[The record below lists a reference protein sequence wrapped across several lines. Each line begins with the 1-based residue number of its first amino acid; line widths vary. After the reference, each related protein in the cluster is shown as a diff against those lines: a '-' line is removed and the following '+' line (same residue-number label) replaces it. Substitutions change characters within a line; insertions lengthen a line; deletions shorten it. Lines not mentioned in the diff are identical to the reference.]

1 MSQKTNLNID
11 PYYDDFDPKDNF
23 YRVLFKPGFP
33 VQSRELTSLQSILQ
47 NQIESFG
54 NHVFKD
60 GSVVIPGNI
69 SYNSQYYAVKINPTH
84 LGLSVGLY
92 LQDLIGKRV
101 LGQSSQLVAVVQNVI
116 TNLQSDTDDY
126 TIYVKY
132 INANSSFQSGQFVDG
147 EALILQES
155 LTYGNTT
162 ISSGDTFG
170 TLISS
175 EATST
180 ASAVSISEGIYY
192 IRGHFVAV
200 SDDTLILDQYS
211 NKPSYR
217 VGLQVTE
224 SFIDAQDDNTLY
236 DNARG
241 FSNYAAPGADRLKI
255 SAILTKKRLTDVDD
269 KNFIEVLRVSN
280 GQVKKIQ
287 DSDEYSLI
295 KDYFAKRTYEES
307 GDYVVEPF
315 NVDVD
320 DSLNDRM
327 NPSGTYYINQKTDQ
341 GNTPSEDLLAIKV
354 SPGKAYVR
362 GFDIEKPTTTIL
374 DLDKARDTKKIDNS
388 SVPFQMGSLMQV
400 DNVSGTPVVG
410 INNNTKVYLNTLRKN
425 STTVGAGITV
435 GTARVYAFNNESQ
448 AGINTTISG
457 ASDIWNLY
465 LWDIQTNTALVLNAN
480 TTVAKDAYIKGL
492 SSGASGYATAANTV
506 KDFHVTQTSGS
517 FIVGEQISINGSTEL
532 VRTIAQVTEFGI
544 EDIRSVYQAA
554 VETSLTRSFVAD
566 SHLQAKIG
574 KGFNIS
580 DNVNI
585 SHTQGIATVS
595 GKNWAGIK
603 TDSIIKY
610 TIPGH
615 GIPTYNRIGGF
626 SDDGLTA
633 SLHAV
638 TGVDNY
644 VNGALPVASQGS
656 YNGSF
661 EIATPSIKNDD
672 QKQLYAELN
681 SKNVSNVDLNGST
694 LSVVRQVAGKTSSS
708 IGRISVSL
716 ADVGISTASFQPY
729 SLGRYSVFYNDGIVE
744 NLTSDQVNLLDN
756 TETLELTG
764 LRPSK
769 SNIRINTTVKKNTT
783 QNKQKLYTRSVKK
796 DVGFT
801 ATGISTSLSGLTAN
815 NFYGLRVEDEE
826 ISLNLPDVVKV
837 IAIYESVGSGTV
849 ILDKLTFPSGFNLDT
864 ASILGEK
871 ITGASSGAVGQIVT
885 RSSSTEVEFV
895 YLNSN
900 KFVPNES
907 VRFSDS
913 NINTTITSITIGQYT
928 DKTQDYTL
936 DKGQREQYYDYS
948 RIVRKPGVSVP
959 ARRLKIIFDHYIV
972 PANDAG
978 DVYTVNS
985 YDSERYKNDIPV
997 LGENIRSSDT
1007 LDFRPRVSEFTST
1020 TSSPFTFDSRDFAG
1034 SGSNPTYVVAP
1045 NESSTIGYSYYLP
1058 RLDKLVLNSDGT
1070 LNVVKGIS
1078 ADNPMPPSSIE
1089 DGMSLGTIKL
1099 PAYVYNPDSVKVS
1112 LKDNKRYTMKDIGKL
1127 EDRIENIEKLTALS
1141 LLELDTKS
1149 LQIQDSDG
1157 LTRYKSGFF
1166 VDKFANTNS
1175 IDVDNSDANV
1185 TINTQ
1190 TEELSSDI
1198 SSFSLKSQI
1207 APIKTS
1213 DTATVDFSTDLSL
1226 LDSNVKKTGDLVT
1239 LNYSENVWDNLKQEF
1254 ATKEQTVNPFGVA
1267 NYNGDVKLT
1276 PSSDTWVR
1284 TINTQNGV
1292 ILRTQSEWNNSYI
1305 NNLNSSSSPFNKL
1318 REKNIEFRA
1327 SGLQPGTN
1335 YYSFFGG
1342 NGNIDIIP
1350 KLLQVSMISGVFLAG
1365 ETVSGYLNG
1374 KKVTSFRLADP
1385 NHKSG
1390 SYDTPTT
1397 FYTENPYSSS
1407 LIITT
1412 YSSSSAIL
1420 NIDTYSLADDADGR
1434 FYGHTPTG
1442 MILVGESSI
1451 AQATVGT
1458 QSLTSDS
1465 VGDLI
1470 GSFYIRDPLANPQ
1483 PPVIFNNGT
1492 KSFKITS
1499 SSTNSTATFGLSFT
1513 ESTFYG
1519 TGIVDS
1525 SVYSESIVVRRPPT
1539 ALPLNALR
1547 RDPLSQTFRTDN
1559 DGGFLTGVDLY
1570 FSAKDATEKLFVEVR
1585 ETDLGG
1591 KPKDK
1596 LVQNFARAEL
1606 SSAGITTSANG
1617 ATATNVKF
1625 PSPLYLQPNKQ
1636 YSLSLISPSSDEY
1649 KVWIAESNQATVAT
1663 QSYPNAE
1670 QVVYSNQYTGGN
1682 LYKPQNGSIWY
1693 SSVNEDLKFKLYK
1706 ANFSS
1711 STGTAYFHNP
1721 VISIGSTYVTKD
1733 SNIPKLV
1740 NNPIRT
1746 LPRKLRVGI
1755 VTTYEQVVFVNGGKI
1770 YEGGATGA
1778 YGFIEATG
1786 GNINGNPEV
1795 KNTGI
1800 GYSNGTFANVPL
1812 YKITGQGSGATGTV
1826 TIANNKLSS
1835 VAIAETGSGYQV
1847 GDLLGITTSTVTR
1860 GKGATVA
1867 VVTVP
1872 NVDTLY
1878 LTNVKG
1884 QEFTAG
1890 QDLSYW
1896 NGSSVVALAGTEV
1909 RGTPTIPSALNNG
1922 NVFEVSQYNHGMQ
1935 ADNNIVDIS
1944 GVFPNTVG
1952 EPLTAAVVST
1962 NLSVSIANTSNF
1974 LKFEGADV
1982 SGSNPG
1988 YALIN
1993 GEIIKYTSI
2002 ETNALGGIS
2011 GNRGIDNSI
2020 VRNHSV
2026 GDLVYK
2032 YELNGVS
2039 LTRINRN
2046 HNLSSNATISGARGI
2061 DNYHIEFARPSGKDS
2076 GDTMLNFDDDRVL
2089 GGTDARATQNYQFN
2103 EIIPQF
2109 NGITPINTNVSA
2121 SLRTVSGQSAG
2132 GSEISFIDQGYEP
2145 VTLNEINKF
2154 TSPRL
2159 ICSRVNET
2167 NRLTSLPR
2175 SRSLTLGITMETSNS
2190 NLSPVIDV
2198 SEAAT
2203 FVCNRNRINNP
2214 VSNYVSD
2221 PRVNNV
2227 SGDPH
2232 SSVYISKKINLIQP
2246 ASSLKVILSSYRHSS
2261 SDFRVLYKLFR
2272 SDSSEI
2278 DQTYQ
2283 LFPGYTNLID
2293 SDADGIGDTV
2303 VDTYLNDGSSD
2314 IFVRASND
2322 DEFLD
2327 YQYTIDNLEQFN
2339 GFVIKIVM
2347 SGTNEAYSPRFHDLR
2362 AIALA

>member
-1 MSQKTNLNID
+1 
-11 PYYDDFDPKDNF
+11 
-23 YRVLFKPGFP
+23 
-33 VQSRELTSLQSILQ
+33 
-47 NQIESFG
+47 
-54 NHVFKD
+54 
-60 GSVVIPGNI
+60 
-69 SYNSQYYAVKINPTH
+69 
-84 LGLSVGLY
+84 
-92 LQDLIGKRV
+92 
-101 LGQSSQLVAVVQNVI
+101 
-116 TNLQSDTDDY
+116 
-126 TIYVKY
+126 
-132 INANSSFQSGQFVDG
+132 
-147 EALILQES
+147 
-155 LTYGNTT
+155 
-162 ISSGDTFG
+162 
-170 TLISS
+170 
-175 EATST
+175 
-180 ASAVSISEGIYY
+180 
-192 IRGHFVAV
+192 
-200 SDDTLILDQYS
+200 
-211 NKPSYR
+211 
-217 VGLQVTE
+217 
-224 SFIDAQDDNTLY
+224 
-236 DNARG
+236 
-241 FSNYAAPGADRLKI
+241 
-255 SAILTKKRLTDVDD
+255 
-269 KNFIEVLRVSN
+269 
-280 GQVKKIQ
+280 
-287 DSDEYSLI
+287 
-295 KDYFAKRTYEES
+295 
-307 GDYVVEPF
+307 
-315 NVDVD
+315 
-320 DSLNDRM
+320 
-327 NPSGTYYINQKTDQ
+327 
-341 GNTPSEDLLAIKV
+341 
-354 SPGKAYVR
+354 
-362 GFDIEKPTTTIL
+362 
-374 DLDKARDTKKIDNS
+374 
-388 SVPFQMGSLMQV
+388 
-400 DNVSGTPVVG
+400 
-410 INNNTKVYLNTLRKN
+410 
-425 STTVGAGITV
+425 
-435 GTARVYAFNNESQ
+435 
-448 AGINTTISG
+448 
-457 ASDIWNLY
+457 
-465 LWDIQTNTALVLNAN
+465 
-480 TTVAKDAYIKGL
+480 
-492 SSGASGYATAANTV
+492 
-506 KDFHVTQTSGS
+506 
-517 FIVGEQISINGSTEL
+517 
-532 VRTIAQVTEFGI
+532 
-544 EDIRSVYQAA
+544 
-554 VETSLTRSFVAD
+554 
-566 SHLQAKIG
+566 
-574 KGFNIS
+574 
-580 DNVNI
+580 
-585 SHTQGIATVS
+585 
-595 GKNWAGIK
+595 
-603 TDSIIKY
+603 
-610 TIPGH
+610 
-615 GIPTYNRIGGF
+615 
-626 SDDGLTA
+626 
-633 SLHAV
+633 
-638 TGVDNY
+638 
-644 VNGALPVASQGS
+644 
-656 YNGSF
+656 
-661 EIATPSIKNDD
+661 
-672 QKQLYAELN
+672 
-681 SKNVSNVDLNGST
+681 
-694 LSVVRQVAGKTSSS
+694 
-708 IGRISVSL
+708 
-716 ADVGISTASFQPY
+716 
-729 SLGRYSVFYNDGIVE
+729 
-744 NLTSDQVNLLDN
+744 
-756 TETLELTG
+756 
-764 LRPSK
+764 
-769 SNIRINTTVKKNTT
+769 
-783 QNKQKLYTRSVKK
+783 
-796 DVGFT
+796 
-801 ATGISTSLSGLTAN
+801 
-815 NFYGLRVEDEE
+815 
-826 ISLNLPDVVKV
+826 
-837 IAIYESVGSGTV
+837 
-849 ILDKLTFPSGFNLDT
+849 
-864 ASILGEK
+864 
-871 ITGASSGAVGQIVT
+871 
-885 RSSSTEVEFV
+885 
-895 YLNSN
+895 
-900 KFVPNES
+900 
-907 VRFSDS
+907 
-913 NINTTITSITIGQYT
+913 
-928 DKTQDYTL
+928 
-936 DKGQREQYYDYS
+936 
-948 RIVRKPGVSVP
+948 
-959 ARRLKIIFDHYIV
+959 
-972 PANDAG
+972 
-978 DVYTVNS
+978 
-985 YDSERYKNDIPV
+985 
-997 LGENIRSSDT
+997 
-1007 LDFRPRVSEFTST
+1007 
-1020 TSSPFTFDSRDFAG
+1020 
-1034 SGSNPTYVVAP
+1034 
-1045 NESSTIGYSYYLP
+1045 
-1058 RLDKLVLNSDGT
+1058 
-1070 LNVVKGIS
+1070 
-1078 ADNPMPPSSIE
+1078 
-1089 DGMSLGTIKL
+1089 
-1099 PAYVYNPDSVKVS
+1099 
-1112 LKDNKRYTMKDIGKL
+1112 
-1127 EDRIENIEKLTALS
+1127 
-1141 LLELDTKS
+1141 
-1149 LQIQDSDG
+1149 
-1157 LTRYKSGFF
+1157 
-1166 VDKFANTNS
+1166 
-1175 IDVDNSDANV
+1175 
-1185 TINTQ
+1185 
-1190 TEELSSDI
+1190 
-1198 SSFSLKSQI
+1198 
-1207 APIKTS
+1207 
-1213 DTATVDFSTDLSL
+1213 
-1226 LDSNVKKTGDLVT
+1226 
-1239 LNYSENVWDNLKQEF
+1239 
-1254 ATKEQTVNPFGVA
+1254 
-1267 NYNGDVKLT
+1267 
-1276 PSSDTWVR
+1276 
-1284 TINTQNGV
+1284 
-1292 ILRTQSEWNNSYI
+1292 
-1305 NNLNSSSSPFNKL
+1305 
-1318 REKNIEFRA
+1318 
-1327 SGLQPGTN
+1327 
-1335 YYSFFGG
+1335 
-1342 NGNIDIIP
+1342 
-1350 KLLQVSMISGVFLAG
+1350 MISGVFLAG

-1390 SYDTPTT
+1390 SYDAPTT
-1397 FYTENPYSSS
+1397 SYTENPYSSS

-1420 NIDTYSLADDADGR
+1420 NVDTYSLADDADGR
-1434 FYGHTPTG
+1434 FYGYTPTG

-1451 AQATVGT
+1451 AQATVT
-1458 QSLTSDS
+1458 SQSLTSDS

-1559 DGGFLTGVDLY
+1559 DGGFLTGADLY
-1570 FSAKDATEKLFVEVR
+1570 FSSKDATEKLFVEVR

-1606 SSAGITTSANG
+1606 SPAGITTSANG

-1711 STGTAYFHNP
+1711 TTGTAYFHNP

-1786 GNINGNPEV
+1786 GNINGNPTMT
-1795 KNTGI
+1795 NSGI
-1800 GYSNGTFANVPL
+1800 GYSNGVFANVPL

-1826 TIANNKLSS
+1826 TIANNKVSS

-1860 GKGATVA
+1860 GKGAEVA

-2061 DNYHIEFARPSGKDS
+2061 DIYHIEFARPSGKDS
-2076 GDTMLNFDDDRVL
+2076 GDTMLNFSDDRVL

-2145 VTLNEINKF
+2145 VTLNEVNKF

-2159 ICSRVNET
+2159 VCSRVNET

-2221 PRVNNV
+2221 PRVNAV

-2246 ASSLKVILSSYRHSS
+2246 ASSLKVILSSFRHSS

-2272 SDSSEI
+2272 SDSSEV
-2278 DQTYQ
+2278 DQAYQ

-2293 SDADGIGDTV
+2293 NDADGIGDTV